1 MSAFYNKIKSIS
13 DSAYQQ
19 CKEEVISQIC
29 PKIDDLMLNNASTHS
44 GVTVVFPLSGHAY
57 GTSPGVSNVIYIHT
71 EEYNLNRRWCMK
83 AVRNIY
89 LQQGFR
95 AESTDDTVYIWWD

>member
-57 GTSPGVSNVIYIHT
+57 GTSPGVSNVIYIGGSNPSRSVLFFNPNQRFFK
-71 EEYNLNRRWCMK
+71 EVWN
-83 AVRNIY
+83 
-89 LQQGFR
+89 
-95 AESTDDTVYIWWD
+95 